1 MMRTHDN
8 QIEGAARDKADV
20 SQLLLVN
27 KLRPT
32 QMIAWQFSETTN
44 ELKGSDSTLSIPLLR
59 ARLHNFS
66 SYRGEDNRAFLGLDT
81 VTKLN
86 RV

>member
-20 SQLLLVN
+20 SQPLLVN

-32 QMIAWQFSETTN
+32 QMIAWQFSETAN
-44 ELKGSDSTLSIPLLR
+44 ELKS
-59 ARLHNFS
+59 H
-66 SYRGEDNRAFLGLDT
+66 
-81 VTKLN
+81 
-86 RV
+86 